1 MKAIIIDD
9 EKRSRN
15 LLHEIITQ
23 EFPEISVV
31 GLAASAVEG
40 IDQVKKWQ
48 PDVVFLDI
56 NMPLMGGFEMLQA
69 LNPFSFEVIFV
80 TAYDQF
86 AIKAFKYNAF
96 GYLLKPIDVD
106 ELVVVISRLKE
117 RKIQGDTN
125 LRIQNLLTQ
134 LAQPDKLPPRLTI
147 HSMDGITVINI
158 ADIMYLEA
166 AGAYTIFYWN
176 QSEKIIS
183 STNLKEYESLLNEHG
198 FCRVHN
204 SFLVNLRQVRK
215 VLKEDGGY
223 ILMANNARILL
234 SKRKREE
241 FLKRLE
247 QH

>member
-1 MKAIIIDD
+1 MKAIIVDD
-9 EKRSRN
+9 EKGSRN
-15 LLHEIITQ
+15 LLFEILSL
-23 EFPEISVV
+23 EYPEIEVV
-31 GLAASAVEG
+31 GQAANAQEG
-40 IDQVKKWQ
+40 IELIRMQE
-48 PDVVFLDI
+48 PELVFLDI
-56 NMPLMGGFEMLQA
+56 NMPKMDGFGMLEA
-69 LNPFSFEVIFV
+69 LQPVHFETVFI
-80 TAYDQF
+80 TAYNQF

-96 GYLLKPIDVD
+96 GYLLKPIDSE
-106 ELVVVISRLKE
+106 ELGEVIARLKE
-117 RKIQGDTN
+117 RKAKGDLH
-125 LRIQNLLTQ
+125 LRLQNLLAQ
-134 LAQPDKLPPRLTI
+134 LEQPDKLPPRITI

-176 QSEKIIS
+176 QNEKIIS

-215 VLKEDGGY
+215 ILKENGGY